1 MTDAPASAPAPERT
15 APWRGRKRVEEA
27 RGQFVAV
34 RCTAAEHAALT
45 EAAAKAGL
53 SVGAYLRAAGLGSA
67 GPRAKRRPTVERAD
81 LARALGLIGLYGS
94 NLNQL
99 ARAANTNGETPKE
112 TALVEIARHVRD
124 MRQMLRRA
132 LGRGD

>member
-1 MTDAPASAPAPERT
+1 MTDAPTSTPAPKRA
-15 APWRGRKRVEEA
+15 APWRGRKRVDDPRDA
-27 RGQFVAV
+27 WLHV

-45 EAAAKAGL
+45 EAATKAGL
-53 SVGAYLRAAGLGSA
+53 SVGAFLRAAGLGSA

-112 TALVEIARHVRD
+112 AALVEIARHVGD
-124 MRQMLRRA
+124 MRTALRRA